1 MGAAFLTALPLLL
14 FTLGARRLNLST
26 VGFLQ
31 YIAPSCMF
39 LLGVFLYNE
48 PLLNAQILTFVL
60 IWTALFLYSTDSA
73 MYYRRAKN
81 LPNSKIRAKASP
93 KYSP

>member
-1 MGAAFLTALPLLL
+1 MEMLFLFVPASAYIVFLNSKGTGALFNVSIKIDLFLMGASFMTAFPLLL

-39 LLGVFLYNE
+39 LLGVFLYDE
-48 PLLNAQILTFVL
+48 PLSQAQIWF
-60 IWTALFLYSTDSA
+60 FL
-73 MYYRRAKN
+73 
-81 LPNSKIRAKASP
+81 
-93 KYSP
+93 